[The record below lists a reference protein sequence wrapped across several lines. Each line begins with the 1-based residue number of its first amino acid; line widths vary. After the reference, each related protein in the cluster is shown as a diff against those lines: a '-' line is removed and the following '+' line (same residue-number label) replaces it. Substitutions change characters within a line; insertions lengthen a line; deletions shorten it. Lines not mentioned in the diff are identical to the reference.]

1 MFVLHRLSRGATHY
15 IYFFFHYQINPLI
28 SGERKRAHSGN
39 SRTQSKELLVILSPF
54 FNMSLFCPIVL
65 FGIILL
71 SSVNNSR
78 KSANDEPMQEKNFY
92 GTIDQLKMNE
102 PEL

>member
-1 MFVLHRLSRGATHY
+1 
-15 IYFFFHYQINPLI
+15 
-28 SGERKRAHSGN
+28 
-39 SRTQSKELLVILSPF
+39 
-54 FNMSLFCPIVL
+54 MSLFCPIVL